1 MAGVGA
7 PGCGPTRERVVNVF
21 GLARRRKTT
30 MASARSLTTD
40 RIWRV
45 LEKTAFAVIS
55 FVTPE
60 GEPRSSGV
68 VCALARRH
76 LYVVTASGSW
86 KARQISDGDPVSVT
100 VPVRRGGLLSLI
112 APIPPATATFL
123 TRATVH
129 PAGSVSIESV
139 SKGLASLLPPE
150 RKSGCLLE
158 LAPEGAFLTYGGG
171 VSLRDMAKPAAA
183 IARVPVA

>member
-1 MAGVGA
+1 MWAD
-7 PGCGPTRERVVNVF
+7 ERVVNVF
-21 GLARRRKTT
+21 GLARGRKTT

-40 RIWRV
+40 RIWRA

-68 VCALARRH
+68 VCAAARRH

-112 APIPPATATFL
+112 APIPPATVTFL
-123 TRATVH
+123 ARATVSSSWFSVH
-129 PAGSVSIESV
+129 RVRVEEARFASTAG
-139 SKGLASLLPPE
+139 AQE
-150 RKSGCLLE
+150 RLS
-158 LAPEGAFLTYGGG
+158 ARVGAGGRFPHLRRG

>member
-1 MAGVGA
+1 MWAD
-7 PGCGPTRERVVNVF
+7 ERVVNVF
-21 GLARRRKTT
+21 GLARGRKTT

-40 RIWRV
+40 RIWRA

-68 VCALARRH
+68 VCAAARRH

-112 APIPPATATFL
+112 AAATATFL

-139 SKGLASLLPPE
+139 SKRLASLLPPE
-150 RKSGCLLE
+150 RNNGCLLE

-171 VSLRDMAKPAAA
+171 ASLRDMAMPAAA